1 MHTAKD
7 VCYTN
12 KLTDWKCFM
21 KITVLD
27 ANTLGQDIDISRIS
41 SVGDLT
47 VYNFTSQEQV
57 AERIKNS
64 DVVVLNKIKLNKEN
78 LADAQNLK
86 LICVTATGYDNI
98 DTAYCRE
105 RGIQVSNII
114 GYSTNSVAQVT
125 VATVL
130 ELATHIREFN
140 SYVTSGEYTQSGVA
154 NKVTPAFNELSGKTW
169 GIIGLGNIGKKVAAI
184 AEAFGCK
191 VLAFKQTPDD
201 NYNCTDLDTLCKS
214 SDIISIHTPLT
225 EKTKGIIGE
234 RELRMMKPSVILY
247 NAARGAVTDEA
258 AITEAILNKK
268 IGAFGCDVY
277 SAEPFPSD
285 HPMSRIAALPNVCL
299 TPHMAWAS
307 YEARNLCIDEVIENI
322 RAFKSGFARNKVN

>member
-1 MHTAKD
+1 
-7 VCYTN
+7 
-12 KLTDWKCFM
+12 M

-27 ANTLGQDIDISRIS
+27 ANTLGNDIDVSRIS
-41 SVGDLT
+41 SIGELT
-47 VYNFTSQEQV
+47 VYDFTEKHQV
-57 AERIKNS
+57 AERIKDS
-64 DVVVLNKIKLNKEN
+64 DVVVLNKIKLNEEN
-78 LADAQNLK
+78 LSSAKNLK

-98 DTAYCRE
+98 DIGYCKNRD
-105 RGIQVSNII
+105 IQVSNIV

-140 SYVTSGEYTQSGVA
+140 RYVTSGDYTKSGVA

-169 GIIGLGNIGKKVAAI
+169 GIIGLGNIGKKVAAV
-184 AEAFGCK
+184 AQAFGCK

-201 NYNCTDLDTLCKS
+201 NYNCTDLETLCQI
-214 SDIISIHTPLT
+214 SDIISIHTPLN
-225 EKTKGIIGE
+225 EKTRGLIGK
-234 RELRMMKPSVILY
+234 RELDMMKPSVILY
-247 NAARGAVTDEA
+247 NAARGAVTDESA
-258 AITEAILNKK
+258 VAEAVITNK

-277 SAEPFPSD
+277 SVEPFPED
-285 HPMSRIAALPNVCL
+285 HPMQKITKFPNVCL

-322 RAFKSGFARNKVN
+322 RAFKNGIERNKVN

>member
-1 MHTAKD
+1 
-7 VCYTN
+7 
-12 KLTDWKCFM
+12 M

-27 ANTLGQDIDISRIS
+27 ANTLGNDIDVSRIS
-41 SVGDLT
+41 LVGNLT
-47 VYNFTSQEQV
+47 VYDFTEKEQV
-57 AERIKNS
+57 AERIKDS
-64 DVVVLNKIKLNKEN
+64 DVVVLNKIKLNEEN
-78 LADAQNLK
+78 LSSAETLK

-98 DTAYCRE
+98 DIEYCKK
-105 RGIQVSNII
+105 RGIQVSNIV

-140 SYVTSGEYTQSGVA
+140 RYVTSGDYTKNGVA
-154 NKVTPAFNELSGKTW
+154 NKVTPAFHELSGKTW
-169 GIIGLGNIGKKVAAI
+169 GIIGLGNIGKKVAAV

-191 VLAFKQTPDD
+191 VLAFKQTPDE
-201 NYNCTDLDTLCKS
+201 NYNCTDLETLCRN

-225 EKTKGIIGE
+225 EKTRGLIGK
-234 RELRMMKPSVILY
+234 RELDMMKPSVILY

-258 AITEAILNKK
+258 AIADAVLENK

-277 SAEPFPSD
+277 SVEPFPAS
-285 HPMSRIAALPNVCL
+285 HPMQKISNLPNVCL

-307 YEARNLCIDEVIENI
+307 FEARNLCIDEVIENI
-322 RAFKSGFARNKVN
+322 KAFGLGIARNKVN

>member
-1 MHTAKD
+1 
-7 VCYTN
+7 
-12 KLTDWKCFM
+12 M

-27 ANTLGQDIDISRIS
+27 ANTLGNDIDVSRIS
-41 SVGDLT
+41 LVGDLT
-47 VYNFTSQEQV
+47 VYNFTEKDQV
-57 AERIKNS
+57 AERIKDS
-64 DVVVLNKIKLNKEN
+64 DVVVLNKIKLNEGN
-78 LADAQNLK
+78 LSSAENLK

-98 DTAYCRE
+98 DIGYCKNRD
-105 RGIQVSNII
+105 IQVSNIV

-140 SYVTSGEYTQSGVA
+140 RYVTSGDYTKSGVA

-169 GIIGLGNIGKKVAAI
+169 GIIGLGNIGKKVAAV
-184 AEAFGCK
+184 AQAFGCK

-201 NYNCTDLDTLCKS
+201 NYNCTDLETLCQI
-214 SDIISIHTPLT
+214 SDIISIHTPLN
-225 EKTKGIIGE
+225 EKTRGLIGK
-234 RELRMMKPSVILY
+234 RELDMMKPSVILY

-258 AITEAILNKK
+258 AIADAVLNKK

-277 SAEPFPSD
+277 SVEPFPAS
-285 HPMSRIAALPNVCL
+285 HPMQKISNLPNVCL

-307 YEARNLCIDEVIENI
+307 FEARNLCIDEVIENI
-322 RAFKSGFARNKVN
+322 KAFGLGIARNRVN

>member
-1 MHTAKD
+1 
-7 VCYTN
+7 
-12 KLTDWKCFM
+12 M

-27 ANTLGQDIDISRIS
+27 ANTLGNDIDVSRIS

-47 VYNFTSQEQV
+47 VYDFTERNQV
-57 AERIKNS
+57 SERIKDS
-64 DVVVLNKIKLNKEN
+64 DIVVLNKIKLNEEN
-78 LADAQNLK
+78 LSGAKKLK

-98 DTAYCRE
+98 DTAYCKS
-105 RGIQVSNII
+105 RGIQVSNIV

-140 SYVTSGEYTQSGVA
+140 RYVTSGEYTKNGIA
-154 NKVTPAFNELSGKTW
+154 NKVTPAFCELSGKTW
-169 GIIGLGNIGKKVAAI
+169 GIIGLGNIGKKVAAV

-191 VLAFKQTPDD
+191 VLAFKQTPDK
-201 NYNCTDLDTLCKS
+201 NYNCTDLDTLCKN

-225 EKTKGIIGE
+225 EKTRALIGE
-234 RELRMMKPSVILY
+234 RELSMMKRSVILY
-247 NAARGAVTDEA
+247 NAARGAVTDETA
-258 AITEAILNKK
+258 VAEAVLEAK

-277 SAEPFPSD
+277 SIEPYPAE
-285 HPMSRIAALPNVCL
+285 HPMSHIASLPNVCL

-307 YEARNLCIDEVIENI
+307 YEARNLCIEEVIKNI
-322 RAFKSGFARNKVN
+322 IAFKNGEKRNAIT

>member
-1 MHTAKD
+1 
-7 VCYTN
+7 
-12 KLTDWKCFM
+12 M

-27 ANTLGQDIDISRIS
+27 ANTLGEDIDVSRIS
-41 SVGDLT
+41 SVGEIT
-47 VYNFTSQEQV
+47 VYDFTPADKV
-57 AERIKNS
+57 AERIKDC
-64 DVVVLNKIKLNKEN
+64 DVVVLNKVKLNEEN
-78 LADAQNLK
+78 LSEARNLK

-98 DTAYCRE
+98 DTAYCKS
-105 RGIQVSNII
+105 RGIQVSNIV

-140 SYVTSGEYTQSGVA
+140 QYVTSGDYTQSGVA
-154 NKVTPAFNELSGKTW
+154 NKVCPAFYELSGKTW
-169 GIIGLGNIGKKVAAI
+169 GIIGLGNIGKKVATV

-191 VLAFKQTPDD
+191 VIAFKRTPDE
-201 NYNCTDLDTLCKS
+201 NYNCTDLETLCKS

-225 EKTKGIIGE
+225 DSTRGLIGK
-234 RELRMMKPSVILY
+234 RELDIMKSSVILY

-258 AITEAILNKK
+258 AIAEAVLANN

-277 SAEPFPSD
+277 SVEPFPAD
-285 HPMSRIAALPNVCL
+285 HPMQKIANLKNVCL

-307 YEARNLCIDEVIENI
+307 YEARELCIDEVIKNI
-322 RAFKSGFARNKVN
+322 IAFKNGSKRNAIV

>member
-1 MHTAKD
+1 
-7 VCYTN
+7 
-12 KLTDWKCFM
+12 M

-27 ANTLGQDIDISRIS
+27 ANTLGEDIDVSRIS
-41 SVGDLT
+41 SVGEIT
-47 VYNFTSQEQV
+47 VYDFTPADKV
-57 AERIKNS
+57 AERIKDC
-64 DVVVLNKIKLNKEN
+64 DVVVLNKVKLNEEN
-78 LADAQNLK
+78 LSEARNLK

-98 DTAYCRE
+98 DTAYCKS
-105 RGIQVSNII
+105 RGIQVSNIV

-140 SYVTSGEYTQSGVA
+140 QYVTSGDYTQSGVA
-154 NKVTPAFNELSGKTW
+154 NKVCPAFYELSGKTW
-169 GIIGLGNIGKKVAAI
+169 GIIGLGNIGKKVAAV

-191 VLAFKQTPDD
+191 VIAFKRTPDE
-201 NYNCTDLDTLCKS
+201 NYNCTDLETLCKS

-225 EKTKGIIGE
+225 DSTRGLIGK
-234 RELRMMKPSVILY
+234 RELDIMKPSVILY

-258 AITEAILNKK
+258 AIAEAVLANN

-277 SAEPFPSD
+277 SVEPFPAD
-285 HPMSRIAALPNVCL
+285 HPMQKIANLKNVCL

-307 YEARNLCIDEVIENI
+307 YEARELCIDEVIKNI
-322 RAFKSGFARNKVN
+322 IAFKNGSKRNAIV

>member
-1 MHTAKD
+1 
-7 VCYTN
+7 
-12 KLTDWKCFM
+12 M

-27 ANTLGQDIDISRIS
+27 ANTLGNDIDVSRIS

-47 VYNFTSQEQV
+47 VYDFTEKSQV
-57 AERIKNS
+57 AERIKDS
-64 DVVVLNKIKLNKEN
+64 DVVVLNKIKLYEEN
-78 LADAQNLK
+78 LSCAEKLK

-98 DTAYCRE
+98 DISYCKS
-105 RGIQVSNII
+105 RGIQVSNIV

-140 SYVTSGEYTQSGVA
+140 RYVTSGDYTKNGVA
-154 NKVTPAFNELSGKTW
+154 NRVTPAFCELSGKTW
-169 GIIGLGNIGKKVAAI
+169 GIIGLGNIGKKVAAV

-191 VLAFKQTPDD
+191 VLAFKQTPDE
-201 NYNCTDLDTLCKS
+201 NYNCTDLDTLCKE

-225 EKTKGIIGE
+225 EKTRALIGE
-234 RELRMMKPSVILY
+234 RELSMMKPSVILY

-258 AITEAILNKK
+258 AVADAILTNR

-277 SAEPFPSD
+277 STEPFPSN
-285 HPMSRIAALPNVCL
+285 HPMTRIAALPNVCL

-307 YEARNLCIDEVIENI
+307 YEARNLCIEEVIKNI
-322 RAFKSGFARNKVN
+322 VAFKNGEKRNSIT